1 MSSFNH
7 IDSFAAYDK
16 DNLVKVAGFYP
27 NDFSSTEMHHLPFQL
42 SHFIQDM
49 RRDERFRGV
58 KNVVELSVMLVQIK
72 KSIKHDIVYK
82 LLKLVL
88 VLPVATATVER
99 VFSSMN
105 YVKNKLKNRM
115 RDQYLNDCLVTF
127 IERDFFLQVKDDDII
142 KRFQEMKFRKVKIK
156 L

>member
-16 DNLVKVAGFYP
+16 DNLVKLAGFYP

-49 RRDERFRGV
+49 RRDERFREV
-58 KNVVELSVMLVQIK
+58 KNVVELSVMLVQTK
-72 KSIKHDIVYK
+72 KSIKHDMVYK
-82 LLKLVL
+82 LFKLML

-99 VFSSMN
+99 VFSSTN
-105 YVKNKLKNRM
+105 YVKNKRRNRM

-142 KRFQEMKFRKVKIK
+142 KRFQEIKFRKVKI
-156 L
+156 